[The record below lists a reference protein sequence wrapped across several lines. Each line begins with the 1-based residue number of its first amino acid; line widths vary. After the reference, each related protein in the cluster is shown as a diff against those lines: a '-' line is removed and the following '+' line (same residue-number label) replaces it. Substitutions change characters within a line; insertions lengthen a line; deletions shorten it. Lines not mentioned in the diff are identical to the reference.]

1 MVLFSS
7 LDLTY
12 FFLMLTSHLSFKYL
26 VAFSAGVLFALGFA
40 PMSFAYLTVL
50 ALSLLFYLWHHATP
64 LRAFGCG
71 YMFGLGAFG
80 FGVSWVYISIHEFGG
95 VDRYSASAITALF
108 VAFWALFPAMLG
120 LISVRLRVH
129 RNVLVLAG
137 LWVAVDYFRGVLLL
151 NGFPWLLGAYS
162 QLATPLAGYIP
173 VVGAYGT
180 SYLLVITAALL
191 TLAVTQ
197 THWRWRAAGIVLVL
211 WGAGSLLTNINW
223 TSPRGEPFQVS
234 LIQGNIAQDQKWL
247 AKSKLNTML
256 RYRQLTEAHWNSEVI
271 IWPETAIPAFYN
283 EVEEIFIEPLQSAA
297 KEHGVDIII
306 GLPLANLEKK
316 EIYNAVFALGEQQAI
331 YRKDHLLPFGEYMPW
346 QPVSGFILKQLQIGL
361 GDFTPGGKQQALLT
375 AAGYRFITSIC
386 YEDAFGDAS
395 RDFLAEAA
403 FLVNVSNDAWF
414 GNSFEPHQHLQI
426 AAMRAL
432 ESGRYMARATNTGVT
447 AFIDSKGRIIKQ
459 APLFTTTVLTE
470 KITPM
475 QGLTPYAHL
484 GDQWIICVILLITLL
499 TWLVLTLKNRAP
511 HVIV

>member
-1 MVLFSS
+1 
-7 LDLTY
+7 
-12 FFLMLTSHLSFKYL
+12 MLTSHSSFKYI
-26 VAFSAGVLFALGFA
+26 VALSAGALFALGFA
-40 PMSFAYLTVL
+40 PMNFSYLTIV

-80 FGVSWVYISIHEFGG
+80 LGVSWVYISIHEFGG
-95 VDRYSASAITALF
+95 VDRYSASAITVLF
-108 VAFWALFPAMLG
+108 VAFWALFPALLG
-120 LISVRLRVH
+120 LISVRLKVH
-129 RNVLVLAG
+129 RHVLVLAG
-137 LWVAVDYFRGVLLL
+137 LWVTVDYFRGVLLL

-162 QLATPLAGYIP
+162 QLSTPLAGYIP

-180 SYLLVITAALL
+180 SYLLVITAALV
-191 TLAVTQ
+191 TLVATNSR
-197 THWRWRAAGIVLVL
+197 WRWQAAVVVFVI
-211 WGAGSLLTNINW
+211 WGMGEGLTSINW
-223 TSPRGEPFQVS
+223 TSPRGEAFQVS

-256 RYRQLTEAHWNSEVI
+256 LYRQLTEAHWDSDVI

-283 EVEEIFIEPLQSAA
+283 EVEAIFIEPLQSAA
-297 KEHGVDIII
+297 HDNGVDIIM
-306 GLPLANLEKK
+306 GLPLADLEKK
-316 EIYNAVFALGEQQAI
+316 EIYNAVIALGEKQAI

-375 AAGYRFITSIC
+375 AAGYPFITSIC
-386 YEDAFGDAS
+386 YEDAFGDAG
-395 RDFLAEAA
+395 RDFLADAA

-447 AFIDSKGRIIKQ
+447 AFIDPKGTIIKQ
-459 APLFTTTVLTE
+459 APLFTTTVLSE
-470 KITPM
+470 KIIPM
-475 QGLTPYAHL
+475 QGLTPYARL
-484 GDQWIICVILLITLL
+484 GDQLIMCAILLITLL
-499 TWLVLTLKNRAP
+499 AWLLITLTNRKM
-511 HVIV
+511 HVTV